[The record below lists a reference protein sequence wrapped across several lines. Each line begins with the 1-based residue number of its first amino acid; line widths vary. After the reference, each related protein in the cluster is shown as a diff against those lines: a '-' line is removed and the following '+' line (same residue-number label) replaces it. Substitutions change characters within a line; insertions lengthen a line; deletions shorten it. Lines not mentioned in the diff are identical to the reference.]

1 MFKRENNAGLY
12 LTIAVHLLVLIILL
26 GARIHSIISEDT
38 SFEIDFSK
46 QEEAELLE
54 KQLRLKEDI
63 NKELDAELYNNNAVR
78 NVVVDASSKK
88 GQDLKDDRFKNPN
101 QVYDEA
107 KKLQDKLDASRRE
120 AEAYQGIDEVKTGDN
135 KTITK
140 TESYKGP
147 SVVSYNVAGRK
158 ALSLPIPAYKCV
170 GGGDVSV
177 AIIVNKKGYVIAAE
191 VIYGYSS
198 NDQCLQEFAIR
209 AAKSSRF
216 TASASAPDKQPGN
229 ILYRF
234 IAQ

>member
-26 GARIHSIISEDT
+26 AARINSIISEDT
-38 SFEIDFSK
+38 SFLIDFSK
-46 QEEAELLE
+46 QEEAEVQE
-54 KQLRLKEDI
+54 KQLQLREDV
-63 NKELDAELYNNNAVR
+63 NKELDAELYGTNAVR
-78 NVVVDASSKK
+78 NVVVDASSRK

-101 QVYDEA
+101 QVYEEA
-107 KKLQDKLDASRRE
+107 KRLQERLDASRRE
-120 AEAYQGIDEVKTGDN
+120 AEQNQGSDEVKSGET
-135 KTITK
+135 KTISK

-158 ALSLPIPAYKCV
+158 ALSLPIPAYKCL
-170 GGGDVSV
+170 GGGDVNV

-191 VIYGYSS
+191 VIYGSS
-198 NDQCLQEFAIR
+198 SSDQCLQEFAIR

-216 TASASAPDKQPGN
+216 TASATAPDKQPGN
-229 ILYRF
+229 IVYRF

>member
-191 VIYGYSS
+191 VIYGSSS

-216 TASASAPDKQPGN
+216 TASATAPDKQPGN

>member
-191 VIYGYSS
+191 VIYGSSS